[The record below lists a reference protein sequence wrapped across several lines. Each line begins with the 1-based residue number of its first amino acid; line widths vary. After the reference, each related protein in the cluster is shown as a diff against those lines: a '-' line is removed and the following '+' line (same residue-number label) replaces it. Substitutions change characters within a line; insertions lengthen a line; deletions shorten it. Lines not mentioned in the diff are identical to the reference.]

1 LERETTEAEKALYQ
15 AFKDLRKEVKE
26 QVAKMDGKP
35 GLSEREK
42 KIYHDFK
49 KALKNSE
56 KFIGKEIKDIE
67 KEFE

>member
-1 LERETTEAEKALYQ
+1 MERETTEAEKALYQ

-42 KIYHDFK
+42 KACNDLK
-49 KALKNSE
+49 EALKTAEESVR
-56 KFIGKEIKDIE
+56 KKIKDVE
-67 KEFE
+67 KELK